1 MDSSGSIAAIR
12 DLINTISKISK
23 DASNELRSLPREPAV
38 VKTIFVYMRAYYE
51 KVHSL
56 ADYIYSKE
64 SYTIKAVKEDNAKEL
79 QDYLD
84 EVLSKSEACKKDLTD
99 LIIFIQ
105 TAEKLPLQLSACQEN
120 RVQQRMNYTGI
131 FKKAGL
137 LATLIGVSCSL
148 IAMNSNGFIL
158 VFIVGFVIAS
168 MGLYATIK
176 GSSALSSNQEAE
188 KRNLLLAIDNIK
200 SFIEN
205 SRREIDTALKRLKPR
220 ISFEVQGSP
229 HSNKSSAI
237 QSIREVTAYA
247 GHLKEYCQPFKNAE
261 TLEHFITYQHEN

>member
-1 MDSSGSIAAIR
+1 MDSSSSIAAIR
-12 DLINTISKISK
+12 DLVNTISKISK
-23 DASNELRSLPREPAV
+23 DASNELRNLPREPAV

-137 LATLIGVSCSL
+137 IATLIGVSCL
-148 IAMNSNGFIL
+148 ITMNSNSFIL
-158 VFIVGFVIAS
+158 AFIVSIVFAS
-168 MGLYATIK
+168 MGLYAIK
-176 GSSALSSNQEAE
+176 GSSALSSKKEAE
-188 KRNLLLAIDNIK
+188 KSNLLLAIDNIK
-200 SFIEN
+200 SFAEN

>member
-1 MDSSGSIAAIR
+1 MDSSSSIAAIR
-12 DLINTISKISK
+12 DLVNTISKISK
-23 DASNELRSLPREPAV
+23 DASNELRNLPREPAA
-38 VKTIFVYMRAYYE
+38 VKTIFVYMRAYYG

-64 SYTIKAVKEDNAKEL
+64 SYTIKAVEEDNAEEL
-79 QDYLD
+79 QDYFD
-84 EVLSKSEACKKDLTD
+84 KVLSKSEACKKDLTD

-137 LATLIGVSCSL
+137 IATLIGVSCL
-148 IAMNSNGFIL
+148 ITMNSNSFIL
-158 VFIVGFVIAS
+158 AFIVGVVFAS

-176 GSSALSSNQEAE
+176 GSSTLSSKKEAE
-188 KRNLLLAIDNIK
+188 KSNLLLAIDNIK
-200 SFIEN
+200 SFAEN

-247 GHLKEYCQPFKNAE
+247 GHLKEYCQPFNNAE
-261 TLEHFITYQHEN
+261 TLEHFIAYQHEN